1 MKEEQ
6 EMANHSRAGLLAE
19 PSDLI
24 NVKTLQN
31 NYYQTIPDTDNASQ
45 LVIFGTS
52 GHRGS
57 SNKGTFNE
65 AHILAIAQAIA
76 EYRQTNNITG
86 PCFIGQDTHALS
98 ELALKTVLEVFVANQ
113 QHVIIAHDFGYTPT
127 PVISHAII
135 TYNQNKKS
143 QLADGIVI
151 TPSHNPPEDGGIKY
165 NPTNGG
171 PADTDITKQIENRAN
186 ELLKNN
192 LNEVKRIT
200 LEKAIH
206 SDYIHTK
213 EYETDYINDLE
224 NILDLSLIKSSSLKI
239 GVDPLGGAG
248 ITYWP
253 RIAEKYGLNLD
264 IVNNKI
270 DPTFSFMHLDHDEII
285 RMDCSSRWAM
295 EGLLNLKDKFD
306 LAFGNDTDFDRHGIV
321 TPKGLMNP
329 NAYLSACVN
338 YLFQYRPKWHN
349 DVAIGKTLVT
359 SSMIDRVA
367 NSLNKKYLE
376 FPVGFKWY
384 ANGLYNG
391 QLGFAGEESAGAS
404 FLRTNGKVWSTDKDG
419 IILCLLAAEM
429 TAKIGKNPQEQ
440 YQELEAKFGVSYY
453 GRLQAAASFTEKQKL
468 AKLDASQLT
477 TDQLAGEKITQC
489 LTTAPANNASIGG
502 LKVIAENGWFAA
514 RPSGTEDA
522 YKIYAES
529 FVSKQ
534 HLSNLQKEAQ
544 EIVAKAIK

>member
-1 MKEEQ
+1 MDKP
-6 EMANHSRAGLLAE
+6 SRAGLLAQ
-19 PSDLI
+19 PTDLI
-24 NVKTLQN
+24 NIETLKN
-31 NYYQTIPDTDNASQ
+31 NYYQIKPDTDNISQ

-65 AHILAIAQAIA
+65 AHILAIAQAVA
-76 EYRQTNNITG
+76 EYRKANNITG
-86 PCFIGQDTHALS
+86 PCFIGQDSHALS
-98 ELALKTVLEVFVANQ
+98 ELALKSVLEVFIANEQ
-113 QHVIIAHDFGYTPT
+113 TVVIAQNWGYTPT
-127 PVISHAII
+127 PVISHAIL
-135 TYNQNKKS
+135 TYNKQS

-186 ELLKNN
+186 ELLKAN
-192 LNEVKRIT
+192 LNGVKRVTI
-200 LEKAIH
+200 EKAIK
-206 SDYIHTK
+206 SDYLHTK
-213 EYETDYINDLE
+213 EYETDYVNDLQ
-224 NILDLSLIKSSSLKI
+224 NIVDLSLIKSSSLKI
-239 GVDPLGGAG
+239 GVDPLGGAS

-253 RIAEKYGLNLD
+253 RIAEKYGINLE

-270 DPTFSFMHLDHDEII
+270 DPTFSFMHLDHDEVI

-295 EGLLNLKDKFD
+295 AGLLNLKDKFD
-306 LAFGNDTDFDRHGIV
+306 LAFGNDTDADRHGIV

-329 NAYLSACVN
+329 NAYLSTCVN
-338 YLFQYRPKWHN
+338 YLFQNRPQWHK
-349 DVAIGKTLVT
+349 DIAIGKTLVT

-376 FPVGFKWY
+376 YPVGFKWY
-384 ANGLYNG
+384 ADGLYHSK
-391 QLGFAGEESAGAS
+391 LGFAGEESAGGS
-404 FLRTNGKVWSTDKDG
+404 FLRTNGKVWTTDKDG

-440 YQELEAKFGVSYY
+440 YQELEDKFGISYY
-453 GRLQAAASFTEKQKL
+453 GRIQASATFAEKQKL

-477 TDQLAGEKITQC
+477 TDKLAGEEITQC
-489 LTTAPANNASIGG
+489 LTTAPANNAPIGG
-502 LKVIAENGWFAA
+502 LKVITQNGWFAA

-529 FVSKQ
+529 FISNE
-534 HLSNLQKEAQ
+534 HLATLQQEAQ
-544 EIVAKAIK
+544 QIVAKAIK

>member
-1 MKEEQ
+1 
-6 EMANHSRAGLLAE
+6 MAKSSRAGLLAQ

-24 NVKTLQN
+24 NIQELQN
-31 NYYQTIPDTDNASQ
+31 NYYQIQPDVDNVSQ

-57 SNKGTFNE
+57 SNKATFNE
-65 AHILAIAQAIA
+65 VHILAIAQAVA
-76 EYRQTNNITG
+76 EYRKANNITG

-98 ELALKTVLEVFVANQ
+98 ELALKSVLEVFVANEQ
-113 QHVIIAHDFGYTPT
+113 TVVIAQNWGYTPT
-127 PVISHAII
+127 PVISHAIL
-135 TYNQNKKS
+135 TYNQDKQS
-143 QLADGIVI
+143 RLADGIVI

-192 LNEVKRIT
+192 LSGVKRVS
-200 LEKAIH
+200 LEKAIK
-206 SDYIHTK
+206 SDYVHTK
-213 EYETDYINDLE
+213 EYETDYVNDLE
-224 NILDLSLIKSSSLKI
+224 NILDLSLIKASSLKI
-239 GVDPLGGAG
+239 GVDPLGGAC

-253 RIAEKYGLNLD
+253 RIAEKYGINLE

-270 DPTFSFMHLDHDEII
+270 DPTFSFMHLDHDEVI

-295 EGLLNLKDKFD
+295 AGLLNLKDKFD
-306 LAFGNDTDFDRHGIV
+306 LAFGNDTDADRHGIV

-329 NAYLSACVN
+329 NAYLSTCVN
-338 YLFQYRPKWHN
+338 YLFQNRPQWHQN
-349 DVAIGKTLVT
+349 IAIGKTLVT

-376 FPVGFKWY
+376 YPVGFKWY
-384 ANGLYNG
+384 ADGLYHG
-391 QLGFAGEESAGAS
+391 KLGFAGEESAGGS
-404 FLRTNGKVWSTDKDG
+404 FLRTNGKVWATDKDG

-429 TAKIGKNPQEQ
+429 TAKTGKNPQEQ

-453 GRLQAAASFTEKQKL
+453 GRIQAPASFTEKQKL

-477 TDQLAGEKITQC
+477 TDKLAGEEITQC
-489 LTTAPANNASIGG
+489 LTTAPANNAPIGG
-502 LKVIAENGWFAA
+502 LKVITQNGWFAA

-529 FVSKQ
+529 FIGNE
-534 HLSNLQKEAQ
+534 HLLTLQQEAQ
-544 EIVAKAIK
+544 QIVAKAIQ

>member
-1 MKEEQ
+1 
-6 EMANHSRAGLLAE
+6 MAKPSRAGLLAQ

-24 NVKTLQN
+24 DLGTLKN
-31 NYYQTIPDTDNASQ
+31 NYYQIKPDTDNVSQ

-65 AHILAIAQAIA
+65 THILAIAQAVA
-76 EYRQTNNITG
+76 EYRKANNITG

-98 ELALKTVLEVFVANQ
+98 ELALKTVLEVFVANEQ
-113 QHVIIAHDFGYTPT
+113 TVVIAKDWGYTPT
-127 PVISHAII
+127 PVISHAIL
-135 TYNQNKKS
+135 TYNEGKQS

-186 ELLKNN
+186 ELLKAN
-192 LNEVKRIT
+192 LNGVKRVTI
-200 LEKAIH
+200 EKAIK
-206 SDYIHTK
+206 SDYLHTK
-213 EYETDYINDLE
+213 EYETDYVNDLQ
-224 NILDLSLIKSSSLKI
+224 NIVNLSLVQSSTLKI
-239 GVDPLGGAG
+239 GVDPLGGAC

-253 RIAEKYGLNLD
+253 RIAEKHGLNLE

-270 DPTFSFMHLDHDEII
+270 DPTFSFMHLDHDEVI

-295 EGLLNLKDKFD
+295 AGLLNLKDKFD
-306 LAFGNDTDFDRHGIV
+306 LAFGNDTDADRHGVV
-321 TPKGLMNP
+321 TPTGLMNP
-329 NAYLSACVN
+329 NAYLSTCVN
-338 YLFQYRPKWHN
+338 YLFQNRPQWQK

-367 NSLNKKYLE
+367 NNLNKRYLE
-376 FPVGFKWY
+376 YPVGFKWY
-384 ANGLYNG
+384 ADGLYHG
-391 QLGFAGEESAGAS
+391 KLGFAGEESAGGS
-404 FLRTNGKVWSTDKDG
+404 FLRTNGKVWATDKDG

-429 TAKIGKNPQEQ
+429 TAKTGKNPQEQ

-453 GRLQAAASFTEKQKL
+453 GRIQAPASFTEKQKL

-477 TDQLAGEKITQC
+477 TDKLAGEEITQC
-489 LTTAPANNASIGG
+489 LTTAPANNAPIGG
-502 LKVIAENGWFAA
+502 LKVITQNGWFAA

-529 FVSKQ
+529 FISNE
-534 HLSNLQKEAQ
+534 HLETLQQEAQ
-544 EIVAKAIK
+544 QIVAKAIK

>member
-1 MKEEQ
+1 
-6 EMANHSRAGLLAE
+6 MAKSSRAGLLAQ

-24 NVKTLQN
+24 NIQALQN
-31 NYYQTIPDTDNASQ
+31 NYYQIQPDVDNVSQ

-57 SNKGTFNE
+57 SNKATFNE
-65 AHILAIAQAIA
+65 AHILAIAQAVA
-76 EYRQTNNITG
+76 EYRKANNITG

-98 ELALKTVLEVFVANQ
+98 ELALKSVLEVFVANEQ
-113 QHVIIAHDFGYTPT
+113 TVVIAQNWGYTPT
-127 PVISHAII
+127 PVISHAIL
-135 TYNQNKKS
+135 TYNQDKQS

-192 LNEVKRIT
+192 LSGVKRVS
-200 LEKAIH
+200 LEKAIK
-206 SDYIHTK
+206 SDYVHTK
-213 EYETDYINDLE
+213 EYETDYVNDLE
-224 NILDLSLIKSSSLKI
+224 NILDLSLIKASSLKI
-239 GVDPLGGAG
+239 GVDPLGGAC

-253 RIAEKYGLNLD
+253 RIAEKYGINLE

-270 DPTFSFMHLDHDEII
+270 DPTFSFMHLDHDEVI

-295 EGLLNLKDKFD
+295 AGLLNLKDKFD
-306 LAFGNDTDFDRHGIV
+306 LAFGNDTDADRHGIV

-329 NAYLSACVN
+329 NAYLSTCVN
-338 YLFQYRPKWHN
+338 YLFQNRPQWHQN
-349 DVAIGKTLVT
+349 IAIGKTLVT

-376 FPVGFKWY
+376 YPVGFKWY
-384 ANGLYNG
+384 ADGLYHG
-391 QLGFAGEESAGAS
+391 KLGFAGEESAGGS
-404 FLRTNGKVWSTDKDG
+404 FLRTNGKVWATDKDG

-429 TAKIGKNPQEQ
+429 TAKTGKNPQEQ

-453 GRLQAAASFTEKQKL
+453 GRIQAPASFTEKQKL

-477 TDQLAGEKITQC
+477 TDKLAGEEITQC
-489 LTTAPANNASIGG
+489 LTTAPANNAPIGG
-502 LKVIAENGWFAA
+502 LKVITQNGWFAA

-529 FVSKQ
+529 FIGNE
-534 HLSNLQKEAQ
+534 HLLTLQQEAQ
-544 EIVAKAIK
+544 QIVAKAIQ

>member
-1 MKEEQ
+1 
-6 EMANHSRAGLLAE
+6 MAKSSRAGLLAQ

-24 NVKTLQN
+24 NIQELQN
-31 NYYQTIPDTDNASQ
+31 NYYQIQPDVDNVSQ

-57 SNKGTFNE
+57 SNKATFNE
-65 AHILAIAQAIA
+65 VHILAIAQAVA
-76 EYRQTNNITG
+76 EYRKANNITG

-98 ELALKTVLEVFVANQ
+98 ELALKSVLEVFVANEQ
-113 QHVIIAHDFGYTPT
+113 TVVIAQNWGYTPT
-127 PVISHAII
+127 PVISHAIL
-135 TYNQNKKS
+135 TYNQDKQS

-192 LNEVKRIT
+192 LSGVKRVS
-200 LEKAIH
+200 LEKAIK
-206 SDYIHTK
+206 SDYVHTK
-213 EYETDYINDLE
+213 EYETDYVNDLE
-224 NILDLSLIKSSSLKI
+224 NILDLSLIKASSLKI
-239 GVDPLGGAG
+239 GVDPLGGAC

-253 RIAEKYGLNLD
+253 RIAEKYGINLE

-270 DPTFSFMHLDHDEII
+270 DPTFSFMHLDHDEVI

-295 EGLLNLKDKFD
+295 AGLLNLKDKFD
-306 LAFGNDTDFDRHGIV
+306 LAFGNDTDADRHGIV

-329 NAYLSACVN
+329 NAYLSTCVN
-338 YLFQYRPKWHN
+338 YLFQNRPQWHQN
-349 DVAIGKTLVT
+349 IAIGKTLVT

-376 FPVGFKWY
+376 YPVGFKWY
-384 ANGLYNG
+384 ADGLYHG
-391 QLGFAGEESAGAS
+391 KLSFAGEESAGGS
-404 FLRTNGKVWSTDKDG
+404 FLRTNGKVWATDKDG

-429 TAKIGKNPQEQ
+429 TAKTGKNPQEQ

-453 GRLQAAASFTEKQKL
+453 GRIQAPASFTEKQKL

-477 TDQLAGEKITQC
+477 TDKLAGEEITQC
-489 LTTAPANNASIGG
+489 LTTAPANNAPIGG
-502 LKVIAENGWFAA
+502 LKVITQNGWFAA

-529 FVSKQ
+529 FISNE
-534 HLSNLQKEAQ
+534 HLLTLQQEAQ
-544 EIVAKAIK
+544 QIVAKAIQ

>member
-1 MKEEQ
+1 MDKP
-6 EMANHSRAGLLAE
+6 SRAGLLAQ
-19 PSDLI
+19 PTDLI
-24 NVKTLQN
+24 NIETLKN
-31 NYYQTIPDTDNASQ
+31 NYYQIKPDTDNISQ

-65 AHILAIAQAIA
+65 AHILAIAQAVA
-76 EYRQTNNITG
+76 EYRKANNITG
-86 PCFIGQDTHALS
+86 PCFIGQDSHALS
-98 ELALKTVLEVFVANQ
+98 ELALKSVLEVFIANEQ
-113 QHVIIAHDFGYTPT
+113 TVVIAQNWGYTPT
-127 PVISHAII
+127 PVISHAIL
-135 TYNQNKKS
+135 TYNKQS

-186 ELLKNN
+186 ELLKAN
-192 LNEVKRIT
+192 LNGVKRVTI
-200 LEKAIH
+200 EKAIK
-206 SDYIHTK
+206 SDYLHTK
-213 EYETDYINDLE
+213 EYETDYVNDLQ
-224 NILDLSLIKSSSLKI
+224 NIVDLSLIKSSSLKI
-239 GVDPLGGAG
+239 GVDPLGGAS

-253 RIAEKYGLNLD
+253 RIAEKYGINLE

-270 DPTFSFMHLDHDEII
+270 DPTFSFMHLDHDEVI

-295 EGLLNLKDKFD
+295 AGLLNLKDKFD
-306 LAFGNDTDFDRHGIV
+306 LAFGNDTDADRHGIV

-329 NAYLSACVN
+329 NAYLSTCVN
-338 YLFQYRPKWHN
+338 YLFQNRPQWHK
-349 DVAIGKTLVT
+349 DIAIGKTLVT

-376 FPVGFKWY
+376 YPVGFKWY
-384 ANGLYNG
+384 ADGLYHG
-391 QLGFAGEESAGAS
+391 KLGFAGEESAGGS
-404 FLRTNGKVWSTDKDG
+404 FLRTNGKVWTTDKDG

-440 YQELEAKFGVSYY
+440 YQELEDKFGISYY
-453 GRLQAAASFTEKQKL
+453 GRIQASATFAEKQKL

-477 TDQLAGEKITQC
+477 TDKLAGEEITQC
-489 LTTAPANNASIGG
+489 LTTAPANNAPIGG
-502 LKVIAENGWFAA
+502 LKVITQNGWFAA

-529 FVSKQ
+529 FISNE
-534 HLSNLQKEAQ
+534 HLATLQQEAQ
-544 EIVAKAIK
+544 QIVAKAIK

>member
-1 MKEEQ
+1 MDKP
-6 EMANHSRAGLLAE
+6 SRAGLLAQ
-19 PSDLI
+19 PTDLI
-24 NVKTLQN
+24 NVETLKN
-31 NYYQTIPDTDNASQ
+31 NYYQIKPDTDNISQ
-45 LVIFGTS
+45 LAIFGTS

-65 AHILAIAQAIA
+65 AHILAIAQAVA
-76 EYRQTNNITG
+76 EYRKANNITG
-86 PCFIGQDTHALS
+86 PCFIGQDSHALS
-98 ELALKTVLEVFVANQ
+98 ELALKSVLEVFIANEQ
-113 QHVIIAHDFGYTPT
+113 TVVIAQNWGYTPT
-127 PVISHAII
+127 PVISHAIL
-135 TYNQNKKS
+135 TYNKQS

-186 ELLKNN
+186 ELLKAN
-192 LNEVKRIT
+192 LNGVKRVTI
-200 LEKAIH
+200 EKAIK
-206 SDYIHTK
+206 SDYLHTK
-213 EYETDYINDLE
+213 EYETDYVNDLQ
-224 NILDLSLIKSSSLKI
+224 NIVDLSLIKSSSLKI
-239 GVDPLGGAG
+239 GVDPLGGAC

-253 RIAEKYGLNLD
+253 RIAEKYGLNLE

-295 EGLLNLKDKFD
+295 AGLLNLKDKFD
-306 LAFGNDTDFDRHGIV
+306 LAFGNDTDADRHGIV

-329 NAYLSACVN
+329 NAYLSTCVN
-338 YLFQYRPKWHN
+338 YLFQNRPQWHK
-349 DVAIGKTLVT
+349 DIAIGKTLVT

-376 FPVGFKWY
+376 YPVGFKWY
-384 ANGLYNG
+384 ADGLYHG
-391 QLGFAGEESAGAS
+391 KLGFAGEESAGGS
-404 FLRTNGKVWSTDKDG
+404 FLRTNGKVWTTDKDG

-440 YQELEAKFGVSYY
+440 YQELEDKFGISYY
-453 GRLQAAASFTEKQKL
+453 GRIQASATFAEKQKL

-477 TDQLAGEKITQC
+477 TDKLAGEEITQC
-489 LTTAPANNASIGG
+489 LTTAPANNAPIGG
-502 LKVIAENGWFAA
+502 LKVITENGWFAA

-529 FVSKQ
+529 FISNE
-534 HLSNLQKEAQ
+534 HLATLQQEAQ
-544 EIVAKAIK
+544 QIVAKAIK

>member
-1 MKEEQ
+1 
-6 EMANHSRAGLLAE
+6 MAKSSRAGLLAQ

-24 NVKTLQN
+24 NIQELQN
-31 NYYQTIPDTDNASQ
+31 NYYQIQPDVDNVSQ

-57 SNKGTFNE
+57 SNKATFNE
-65 AHILAIAQAIA
+65 VHILAIAQAVA
-76 EYRQTNNITG
+76 EYRKANNITG

-98 ELALKTVLEVFVANQ
+98 ELALKSVLEVFVANEQ
-113 QHVIIAHDFGYTPT
+113 TVVIAQNWGYTPT
-127 PVISHAII
+127 PVISHAIL
-135 TYNQNKKS
+135 TYNQDKQS

-192 LNEVKRIT
+192 LSGVKRVS
-200 LEKAIH
+200 LEKAIK
-206 SDYIHTK
+206 SDYVHTK
-213 EYETDYINDLE
+213 EYETDYVNDLE
-224 NILDLSLIKSSSLKI
+224 NILDLSLIKASSLKI
-239 GVDPLGGAG
+239 GVDPLGGAC

-253 RIAEKYGLNLD
+253 RIAEKYGINLE

-270 DPTFSFMHLDHDEII
+270 DPTFSFMHLDHDEVI

-295 EGLLNLKDKFD
+295 AGLLNLKDKFD
-306 LAFGNDTDFDRHGIV
+306 LAFGNDTDADRHGIV

-329 NAYLSACVN
+329 NAYLSTCVN
-338 YLFQYRPKWHN
+338 YLFQNRPQWHQN
-349 DVAIGKTLVT
+349 IAIGKTLVT

-376 FPVGFKWY
+376 YPVGFKWY
-384 ANGLYNG
+384 ADGLYHG
-391 QLGFAGEESAGAS
+391 KLGFAGEESAGGS
-404 FLRTNGKVWSTDKDG
+404 FLRTNGKVWATDKDG

-429 TAKIGKNPQEQ
+429 TAKTGKNPQEQ

-453 GRLQAAASFTEKQKL
+453 GRIQAPASFTEKQKL

-477 TDQLAGEKITQC
+477 TDKLAGEEITQC
-489 LTTAPANNASIGG
+489 LTTAPANNAPIGG
-502 LKVIAENGWFAA
+502 LKAITQNGWFAA

-529 FVSKQ
+529 FIGNE
-534 HLSNLQKEAQ
+534 HLLTLQQEAQ
-544 EIVAKAIK
+544 QIVAKAIQ

>member
-1 MKEEQ
+1 
-6 EMANHSRAGLLAE
+6 MAKSSRAGLLAQ

-24 NVKTLQN
+24 NIQELQN
-31 NYYQTIPDTDNASQ
+31 NYYQIQPDVDNVSQ

-57 SNKGTFNE
+57 SNKATFNE
-65 AHILAIAQAIA
+65 VHILAIAQAVA
-76 EYRQTNNITG
+76 EYRKANNITG

-98 ELALKTVLEVFVANQ
+98 ELALKSVLEVFVANEQ
-113 QHVIIAHDFGYTPT
+113 TVVIAQNWGYTPT
-127 PVISHAII
+127 PVISHAIL
-135 TYNQNKKS
+135 TYNQDKQS

-192 LNEVKRIT
+192 LSGVKRVS
-200 LEKAIH
+200 LEKAIK
-206 SDYIHTK
+206 SDYVHTK
-213 EYETDYINDLE
+213 EYETDYVNDLE
-224 NILDLSLIKSSSLKI
+224 NILDLSLIKASSLKI
-239 GVDPLGGAG
+239 GVDPLGGAC

-253 RIAEKYGLNLD
+253 RIAEKYGINLE

-270 DPTFSFMHLDHDEII
+270 DPTFSFMHLDHDEVI

-295 EGLLNLKDKFD
+295 AGLLNLKDKFD
-306 LAFGNDTDFDRHGIV
+306 LSFGNDTDADRHGIV

-329 NAYLSACVN
+329 NAYLSTCVN
-338 YLFQYRPKWHN
+338 YLFQNRPQWHQN
-349 DVAIGKTLVT
+349 IAIGKTLVT

-376 FPVGFKWY
+376 YPVGFKWY
-384 ANGLYNG
+384 ADGLYHG
-391 QLGFAGEESAGAS
+391 KLGFAGEESAGGS
-404 FLRTNGKVWSTDKDG
+404 FLRTNGKVWATDKDG

-429 TAKIGKNPQEQ
+429 TAKTGKNPQEQ
-440 YQELEAKFGVSYY
+440 YQELEATFGVSYY
-453 GRLQAAASFTEKQKL
+453 GRIQAPASFTEKQKL

-477 TDQLAGEKITQC
+477 TDKLAGEEITQC
-489 LTTAPANNASIGG
+489 LTTAPANNAPIGG
-502 LKVIAENGWFAA
+502 LKVITQNGWFAA

-529 FVSKQ
+529 FIGNE
-534 HLSNLQKEAQ
+534 HLLTLQQEAQ
-544 EIVAKAIK
+544 QIVAKAIQ

>member
-1 MKEEQ
+1 MDKP
-6 EMANHSRAGLLAE
+6 SRAGLLAQ
-19 PSDLI
+19 PTDLI
-24 NVKTLQN
+24 NVETLKN
-31 NYYQTIPDTDNASQ
+31 NYYQIKPDTDNISQ

-65 AHILAIAQAIA
+65 AHILAIAQSVA
-76 EYRQTNNITG
+76 EYRKANNITG
-86 PCFIGQDTHALS
+86 PCFIGQDSHALS
-98 ELALKTVLEVFVANQ
+98 ELALKSVLEVFIANEQ
-113 QHVIIAHDFGYTPT
+113 TVVIAQNWGYTPT
-127 PVISHAII
+127 PVISHAIL
-135 TYNQNKKS
+135 TYNKQS

-186 ELLKNN
+186 ELLKAN
-192 LNEVKRIT
+192 LNGVKRVTI
-200 LEKAIH
+200 EKAIK
-206 SDYIHTK
+206 SDYLHTK
-213 EYETDYINDLE
+213 EYETDYINDLQ
-224 NILDLSLIKSSSLKI
+224 NIVDLSLIKSSSLKI
-239 GVDPLGGAG
+239 GVDPLGGAS

-253 RIAEKYGLNLD
+253 RIAEKYGLNLE

-270 DPTFSFMHLDHDEII
+270 DPTFSFMHLDHDEVI

-295 EGLLNLKDKFD
+295 AGLLNLKDKFD
-306 LAFGNDTDFDRHGIV
+306 LAFGNDTDADRHGIV

-329 NAYLSACVN
+329 NAYLSTCVN
-338 YLFQYRPKWHN
+338 YLFQNRPQWHK
-349 DVAIGKTLVT
+349 DIAIGKTLVT

-376 FPVGFKWY
+376 YPVGFKWY
-384 ANGLYNG
+384 ADGLYHG
-391 QLGFAGEESAGAS
+391 KLGFAGEESAGGS
-404 FLRTNGKVWSTDKDG
+404 FLRTNGKVWTTDKDG

-440 YQELEAKFGVSYY
+440 YQELEDKFGISYY
-453 GRLQAAASFTEKQKL
+453 GRIQASATFAEKQKL

-477 TDQLAGEKITQC
+477 TDKLAGEEITQC
-489 LTTAPANNASIGG
+489 LTTAPANNAPIGG
-502 LKVIAENGWFAA
+502 LKVITENGWFAA

-529 FVSKQ
+529 FISNE
-534 HLSNLQKEAQ
+534 HLATLQQEAQ
-544 EIVAKAIK
+544 QIVAKAIK

>member
-1 MKEEQ
+1 
-6 EMANHSRAGLLAE
+6 MAKPSRAGLLAQ

-24 NVKTLQN
+24 DLGTLKN
-31 NYYQTIPDTDNASQ
+31 NYYQIKPDTDNVSQ

-65 AHILAIAQAIA
+65 AHILAIAQAVA
-76 EYRQTNNITG
+76 EYRTANNITG

-98 ELALKTVLEVFVANQ
+98 ELALKTVLEVFVANEQ
-113 QHVIIAHDFGYTPT
+113 TVVIAKDWGYTPT
-127 PVISHAII
+127 PVISHAIL
-135 TYNQNKKS
+135 TYNEGKQS

-165 NPTNGG
+165 NPINGG

-186 ELLKNN
+186 ELLKAN
-192 LNEVKRIT
+192 LNGVKRVTI
-200 LEKAIH
+200 EKAIK
-206 SDYIHTK
+206 SDYLHTK
-213 EYETDYINDLE
+213 EYETDYVNDLQ
-224 NILDLSLIKSSSLKI
+224 NIINLSLIQSSSLKI
-239 GVDPLGGAG
+239 GVDPLGGAC

-253 RIAEKYGLNLD
+253 RIAEKYGLNLE

-270 DPTFSFMHLDHDEII
+270 DPTFSFMHLDHDEVI

-295 EGLLNLKDKFD
+295 AGLLNLKDKFD
-306 LAFGNDTDFDRHGIV
+306 LAFGNDTDADRHGVV
-321 TPKGLMNP
+321 TPTGLMNP
-329 NAYLSACVN
+329 NAYLSTCVN
-338 YLFQYRPKWHN
+338 YLFQNRPQWQK

-367 NSLNKKYLE
+367 NNLNKRYLE
-376 FPVGFKWY
+376 YPVGFKWY
-384 ANGLYNG
+384 ADGLYHG
-391 QLGFAGEESAGAS
+391 KLGFAGEESAGGS
-404 FLRTNGKVWSTDKDG
+404 FLRTNGKVWATDKDG

-429 TAKIGKNPQEQ
+429 TAKTDKTPQEQ

-453 GRLQAAASFTEKQKL
+453 GRIQAPASFTEKQKL

-477 TDQLAGEKITQC
+477 TDKLAGEEITQC
-489 LTTAPANNASIGG
+489 LTTAPANNAPIGG
-502 LKVIAENGWFAA
+502 LKVITQNGWFAA

-529 FVSKQ
+529 FISNE
-534 HLSNLQKEAQ
+534 HLATLQQEAQ
-544 EIVAKAIK
+544 QIVAKAIK

>member
-1 MKEEQ
+1 
-6 EMANHSRAGLLAE
+6 MAKSSRAGLLAQ

-24 NVKTLQN
+24 NIQELQN
-31 NYYQTIPDTDNASQ
+31 NYYQIQPDVDNVSQ

-57 SNKGTFNE
+57 SNKATFNE
-65 AHILAIAQAIA
+65 VHILAIAQAVA
-76 EYRQTNNITG
+76 EYRKANNITG

-98 ELALKTVLEVFVANQ
+98 ELALKSVLEVFVANEQ
-113 QHVIIAHDFGYTPT
+113 TVVIAQNWGYTPT
-127 PVISHAII
+127 PVISHAIL
-135 TYNQNKKS
+135 TYNQDKQS

-192 LNEVKRIT
+192 LSGVKRVS
-200 LEKAIH
+200 LEKAIK
-206 SDYIHTK
+206 SDYVHTK
-213 EYETDYINDLE
+213 EYETDYVNDLE
-224 NILDLSLIKSSSLKI
+224 NILDLPLIKASSLKI
-239 GVDPLGGAG
+239 GVDPLGGAC

-253 RIAEKYGLNLD
+253 RIAEKYGINLE

-270 DPTFSFMHLDHDEII
+270 DPTFSFMHLDHDEVI

-295 EGLLNLKDKFD
+295 AGLLNLKDKFD
-306 LAFGNDTDFDRHGIV
+306 LAFGNDTDADRHGIV

-329 NAYLSACVN
+329 NAYLSTCVN
-338 YLFQYRPKWHN
+338 YLFQNRPQWHQ
-349 DVAIGKTLVT
+349 DITIGKTLVT

-376 FPVGFKWY
+376 YPVGFKWY
-384 ANGLYNG
+384 ADGLYHG
-391 QLGFAGEESAGAS
+391 KLGFAGEESAGGS
-404 FLRTNGKVWSTDKDG
+404 FLRTNGKVWATDKDG

-429 TAKIGKNPQEQ
+429 TAKTGKNPQEQ

-453 GRLQAAASFTEKQKL
+453 GRIQAPASFTEKQKL
-468 AKLDASQLT
+468 AKLNASQLT
-477 TDQLAGEKITQC
+477 TDKLAGEEITQC
-489 LTTAPANNASIGG
+489 LTTAPANNAPIGG
-502 LKVIAENGWFAA
+502 LKVITQNGWFAA

-529 FVSKQ
+529 FIGNE
-534 HLSNLQKEAQ
+534 HLLTLQQEAQ
-544 EIVAKAIK
+544 QIVAKAIQ

>member
-1 MKEEQ
+1 
-6 EMANHSRAGLLAE
+6 MAKSSRAGLLAQ

-24 NVKTLQN
+24 NIQELQN
-31 NYYQTIPDTDNASQ
+31 NYYQIQPDVDNVSQ

-57 SNKGTFNE
+57 SNKATFNE
-65 AHILAIAQAIA
+65 VHILAIAQAVA
-76 EYRQTNNITG
+76 EYRKANNITG

-98 ELALKTVLEVFVANQ
+98 ELALKSVLEVFVANEQ
-113 QHVIIAHDFGYTPT
+113 IVVIAQNWGYTPT
-127 PVISHAII
+127 PVISHAIL
-135 TYNQNKKS
+135 TYNQDKQS

-192 LNEVKRIT
+192 LSGVKRVS
-200 LEKAIH
+200 LEKAIK
-206 SDYIHTK
+206 SDYVHTK
-213 EYETDYINDLE
+213 EYETDYVNDLE
-224 NILDLSLIKSSSLKI
+224 NILDLSLIKASSLKI
-239 GVDPLGGAG
+239 GVDPLGGAC

-253 RIAEKYGLNLD
+253 RIAEKYGINLE

-270 DPTFSFMHLDHDEII
+270 DPTFSFMHLDHDEVI

-295 EGLLNLKDKFD
+295 AGLLNLKDKFD
-306 LAFGNDTDFDRHGIV
+306 LAFGNDTDADRHGIV

-329 NAYLSACVN
+329 NAYLSTCVN
-338 YLFQYRPKWHN
+338 YLFQNRPQWHQN
-349 DVAIGKTLVT
+349 IAIGKTLVT

-376 FPVGFKWY
+376 YPVGFKWY
-384 ANGLYNG
+384 ADGLYHG
-391 QLGFAGEESAGAS
+391 KLGFAGEESAGGS
-404 FLRTNGKVWSTDKDG
+404 FLRTNGKVWTTDKDG

-429 TAKIGKNPQEQ
+429 TAKTGKNPQEQ

-453 GRLQAAASFTEKQKL
+453 GRIQAPASFTEKQKL

-477 TDQLAGEKITQC
+477 TDKLAGEEITQC
-489 LTTAPANNASIGG
+489 LTIAPANNAPIGG
-502 LKVIAENGWFAA
+502 LKVITQNGWFAA

-529 FVSKQ
+529 FIGNE
-534 HLSNLQKEAQ
+534 HLLTLQQEAQ
-544 EIVAKAIK
+544 QIVAKAIQ

>member
-1 MKEEQ
+1 
-6 EMANHSRAGLLAE
+6 MAKSSRAGLLAQ

-24 NVKTLQN
+24 NIQTLQN
-31 NYYQTIPDTDNASQ
+31 NYYQIQPDVDNVSQ

-57 SNKGTFNE
+57 SNKATFNE
-65 AHILAIAQAIA
+65 AHILAIAQAVA
-76 EYRQTNNITG
+76 EYRKANNITG

-98 ELALKTVLEVFVANQ
+98 ELALKSVLEVFVANEQ
-113 QHVIIAHDFGYTPT
+113 TVVIAQNWGYTPT
-127 PVISHAII
+127 PVISHAIL
-135 TYNQNKKS
+135 TYNQDKQS

-192 LNEVKRIT
+192 LSGVKRVS
-200 LEKAIH
+200 LEKAIK
-206 SDYIHTK
+206 SDYVHTK
-213 EYETDYINDLE
+213 EYETDYVNDLE
-224 NILDLSLIKSSSLKI
+224 NILDLSLIKASSLKI
-239 GVDPLGGAG
+239 GVDPLGGAC

-253 RIAEKYGLNLD
+253 RIAEKYGINLE

-270 DPTFSFMHLDHDEII
+270 DPTFSFMHLDHDEVI

-295 EGLLNLKDKFD
+295 AGLLNLKDKFD
-306 LAFGNDTDFDRHGIV
+306 LAFGNDTDADRHGIV

-329 NAYLSACVN
+329 NAYLSTCVN
-338 YLFQYRPKWHN
+338 YLFQNRPQWHQN
-349 DVAIGKTLVT
+349 IAIGKTLVT

-376 FPVGFKWY
+376 YPVGFKWY
-384 ANGLYNG
+384 ADGLYHG
-391 QLGFAGEESAGAS
+391 KLGFAGEESAGGS
-404 FLRTNGKVWSTDKDG
+404 FLRTNGKVWATDKDG

-429 TAKIGKNPQEQ
+429 TAKTGKNPQEQ

-453 GRLQAAASFTEKQKL
+453 GRIQAPASFTEKQKL

-477 TDQLAGEKITQC
+477 TNKLAGEEITQC
-489 LTTAPANNASIGG
+489 LTTAPANNAPIGG
-502 LKVIAENGWFAA
+502 LKVITQNGWFAA

-529 FVSKQ
+529 FIGNE
-534 HLSNLQKEAQ
+534 HLLTLQQEAQ
-544 EIVAKAIK
+544 QIVAKAIQ

>member
-1 MKEEQ
+1 MDKP
-6 EMANHSRAGLLAE
+6 SRAGLLAQ
-19 PSDLI
+19 PTDLI
-24 NVKTLQN
+24 NVETLKN
-31 NYYQTIPDTDNASQ
+31 NYYQIKPDTDNISQ

-65 AHILAIAQAIA
+65 AHILAIAQAVA
-76 EYRQTNNITG
+76 EYRKANNITG
-86 PCFIGQDTHALS
+86 PCFIGQDSHALS
-98 ELALKTVLEVFVANQ
+98 ELALKSVLEVFIANEQ
-113 QHVIIAHDFGYTPT
+113 TVVIAQNWGYTPT
-127 PVISHAII
+127 PVISHAIL
-135 TYNQNKKS
+135 TYNKQS

-186 ELLKNN
+186 ELLKAN
-192 LNEVKRIT
+192 LNGVKRVTI
-200 LEKAIH
+200 EKAIK
-206 SDYIHTK
+206 SDYLHTK
-213 EYETDYINDLE
+213 EYETDYVNDLQ
-224 NILDLSLIKSSSLKI
+224 NIIDLSLIKSSSLKI
-239 GVDPLGGAG
+239 GVDPLGGAC

-253 RIAEKYGLNLD
+253 RIAEKYGLNLE

-295 EGLLNLKDKFD
+295 AGLLNLKDKFD
-306 LAFGNDTDFDRHGIV
+306 LAFGNDTDADRHGIV

-329 NAYLSACVN
+329 NAYLSTCVN
-338 YLFQYRPKWHN
+338 YLFQNRPQWHK
-349 DVAIGKTLVT
+349 DIAIGKTLVT

-376 FPVGFKWY
+376 YPVGFKWY
-384 ANGLYNG
+384 ADGLYHG
-391 QLGFAGEESAGAS
+391 KLGFAGEESAGGS
-404 FLRTNGKVWSTDKDG
+404 FLRTNGKVWTTDKDG

-440 YQELEAKFGVSYY
+440 YQELEDKFGVSYY
-453 GRLQAAASFTEKQKL
+453 GRIQASATFAEKQKL

-477 TDQLAGEKITQC
+477 TDNLAGEEITQC
-489 LTTAPANNASIGG
+489 LTTAPANNAPIGG
-502 LKVIAENGWFAA
+502 LKVITENGWFAA

-529 FVSKQ
+529 FISNE
-534 HLSNLQKEAQ
+534 HLATLQQEAQ
-544 EIVAKAIK
+544 QIVAKAIK

>member
-1 MKEEQ
+1 
-6 EMANHSRAGLLAE
+6 MAKPSRAGLLAQ

-24 NVKTLQN
+24 DLGTLKN
-31 NYYQTIPDTDNASQ
+31 NYYQIKPDTDNVSQ

-65 AHILAIAQAIA
+65 THILAIAQAVA
-76 EYRQTNNITG
+76 EYRKANNITG

-98 ELALKTVLEVFVANQ
+98 ELALKTVLEVFVANEQ
-113 QHVIIAHDFGYTPT
+113 TVVIAKDWGYTPT
-127 PVISHAII
+127 PVISHAIL
-135 TYNQNKKS
+135 TYNEGKQS

-186 ELLKNN
+186 ELLKAN
-192 LNEVKRIT
+192 LNGVKRVTI
-200 LEKAIH
+200 EKAIK
-206 SDYIHTK
+206 SDYLHTK
-213 EYETDYINDLE
+213 EYETDYVNDLQ
-224 NILDLSLIKSSSLKI
+224 NIVNLSLVQSSTLKI
-239 GVDPLGGAG
+239 GVDPLGGAC

-253 RIAEKYGLNLD
+253 RIAEKYGLNLE

-270 DPTFSFMHLDHDEII
+270 DPTFSFMHLDHDEVI

-295 EGLLNLKDKFD
+295 AGLLNLKDKFD
-306 LAFGNDTDFDRHGIV
+306 LAFGNDTDADRHGVV
-321 TPKGLMNP
+321 TPTGLMNP
-329 NAYLSACVN
+329 NAYLSTCVN
-338 YLFQYRPKWHN
+338 YLFQNRPQWQK

-367 NSLNKKYLE
+367 NNLNKRYLE
-376 FPVGFKWY
+376 YPVGFKWY
-384 ANGLYNG
+384 ADGLYHG
-391 QLGFAGEESAGAS
+391 KLGFAGEESAGGS
-404 FLRTNGKVWSTDKDG
+404 FLRTNGKVWATDKDG

-429 TAKIGKNPQEQ
+429 TAKTGKNPQEQ

-453 GRLQAAASFTEKQKL
+453 GRIQAPASFTEKQKL

-477 TDQLAGEKITQC
+477 TDKLAGEEITQC
-489 LTTAPANNASIGG
+489 LTTAPANNAPIGG
-502 LKVIAENGWFAA
+502 LKVITQNGWFAA

-529 FVSKQ
+529 FISNE
-534 HLSNLQKEAQ
+534 HLETLQQEAQ
-544 EIVAKAIK
+544 QIVAKAIK

>member
-1 MKEEQ
+1 MDKP
-6 EMANHSRAGLLAE
+6 SRAGLLAQ
-19 PSDLI
+19 PTDLI
-24 NVKTLQN
+24 NVETLKN
-31 NYYQTIPDTDNASQ
+31 NYYQIKPDTDNISQ

-65 AHILAIAQAIA
+65 AHILAIAQAVA
-76 EYRQTNNITG
+76 EYRKANNITG
-86 PCFIGQDTHALS
+86 PCFIGQDSHALS
-98 ELALKTVLEVFVANQ
+98 ELALKSVLEVFIANEQ
-113 QHVIIAHDFGYTPT
+113 TVVIAQNWGYTPT
-127 PVISHAII
+127 PVISHAIL
-135 TYNQNKKS
+135 TYNKQS

-186 ELLKNN
+186 ELLKAN
-192 LNEVKRIT
+192 LNGVKRVTI
-200 LEKAIH
+200 EKAIK
-206 SDYIHTK
+206 SDYLHTK
-213 EYETDYINDLE
+213 EYETDYVNDLQ
-224 NILDLSLIKSSSLKI
+224 NIIDLSLIKSSSLKI
-239 GVDPLGGAG
+239 GVDPLGGAC

-253 RIAEKYGLNLD
+253 RIAEKYGLNLE

-295 EGLLNLKDKFD
+295 AGLLNLKDKFD
-306 LAFGNDTDFDRHGIV
+306 LAFGNDTDADRHGIV

-329 NAYLSACVN
+329 NAYLSTCVN
-338 YLFQYRPKWHN
+338 YLFQNRPQWHKN
-349 DVAIGKTLVT
+349 IAIGKTLVT

-376 FPVGFKWY
+376 YPVGFKWY
-384 ANGLYNG
+384 ADGLYHG
-391 QLGFAGEESAGAS
+391 KLGFAGEESAGGS
-404 FLRTNGKVWSTDKDG
+404 FLRTNGKVWTTDKDG

-440 YQELEAKFGVSYY
+440 YQELEDKFGVSYY
-453 GRLQAAASFTEKQKL
+453 GRIQASATFAEKQKL

-477 TDQLAGEKITQC
+477 TDKLAGEEITQC
-489 LTTAPANNASIGG
+489 LTTAPANNAPIGG
-502 LKVIAENGWFAA
+502 LKVITENGWFAA

-529 FVSKQ
+529 FISNE
-534 HLSNLQKEAQ
+534 HLATLQQEAQ
-544 EIVAKAIK
+544 QIVAKAIK

>member
-1 MKEEQ
+1 MDKP
-6 EMANHSRAGLLAE
+6 SRAGLLAQ
-19 PSDLI
+19 PTDLI
-24 NVKTLQN
+24 NVETLKN
-31 NYYQTIPDTDNASQ
+31 NYYQIKPDTDNISQ

-65 AHILAIAQAIA
+65 AHILAIAQAVA
-76 EYRQTNNITG
+76 EYRKANNITG
-86 PCFIGQDTHALS
+86 PCFIGQDSHALS
-98 ELALKTVLEVFVANQ
+98 ELALKSVLEVFIANEQ
-113 QHVIIAHDFGYTPT
+113 TVVIAQNWGYTPT
-127 PVISHAII
+127 PVISHAIL
-135 TYNQNKKS
+135 TYNKQS

-186 ELLKNN
+186 ELLKAN
-192 LNEVKRIT
+192 LNGVKRVTI
-200 LEKAIH
+200 EKAIK
-206 SDYIHTK
+206 SDYLHTK
-213 EYETDYINDLE
+213 EYETDYVNDLQ
-224 NILDLSLIKSSSLKI
+224 NIVDLSLIKSSSLKI
-239 GVDPLGGAG
+239 GVDPLGGAC

-253 RIAEKYGLNLD
+253 RIAEKYGINLE

-295 EGLLNLKDKFD
+295 AGLLNLKDKFD
-306 LAFGNDTDFDRHGIV
+306 LAFGNDTDADRHGIV

-329 NAYLSACVN
+329 NAYLSTCVN
-338 YLFQYRPKWHN
+338 YLFQNRPQWHK
-349 DVAIGKTLVT
+349 DIAIGKTLVT

-376 FPVGFKWY
+376 YPVGFKWY
-384 ANGLYNG
+384 ADGLYHG
-391 QLGFAGEESAGAS
+391 KLGFAGEESAGGS
-404 FLRTNGKVWSTDKDG
+404 FLRTNGKVWTTDKDG

-440 YQELEAKFGVSYY
+440 YQELEDKFGISYY
-453 GRLQAAASFTEKQKL
+453 GRIQASATFAEKQKL

-477 TDQLAGEKITQC
+477 TDKLAGEEITQC
-489 LTTAPANNASIGG
+489 LTTAPANNAPIGG
-502 LKVIAENGWFAA
+502 LKVITENGWFAA

-529 FVSKQ
+529 FISNE
-534 HLSNLQKEAQ
+534 HLATLQQEAQ
-544 EIVAKAIK
+544 QIVAKAIK

>member
-1 MKEEQ
+1 MDKP
-6 EMANHSRAGLLAE
+6 SRAGLLAQ
-19 PSDLI
+19 PTDLI
-24 NVKTLQN
+24 NVESLKN
-31 NYYQTIPDTDNASQ
+31 NYYQIKPDTDNISQ

-65 AHILAIAQAIA
+65 AHILAIAQAVA
-76 EYRQTNNITG
+76 EYRKANNITG
-86 PCFIGQDTHALS
+86 PCFIGQDSHALS
-98 ELALKTVLEVFVANQ
+98 ELALKSVLEVFIANEQ
-113 QHVIIAHDFGYTPT
+113 TVVIAQNWGYTPT
-127 PVISHAII
+127 PVISHAIL
-135 TYNQNKKS
+135 TYNKQS

-186 ELLKNN
+186 ELLKAN
-192 LNEVKRIT
+192 LNGVKRVTI
-200 LEKAIH
+200 EKAIK
-206 SDYIHTK
+206 SDYLHTK
-213 EYETDYINDLE
+213 EYETDYVNDLQ
-224 NILDLSLIKSSSLKI
+224 NIVDLSLIKSSSLKI
-239 GVDPLGGAG
+239 GVDPLGGAC

-253 RIAEKYGLNLD
+253 RIAEKYGLNLE

-295 EGLLNLKDKFD
+295 AGLLNLKDKFD
-306 LAFGNDTDFDRHGIV
+306 LAFGNDTDADRHGIV

-329 NAYLSACVN
+329 NAYLSTCVN
-338 YLFQYRPKWHN
+338 YLFQNRPQWHK
-349 DVAIGKTLVT
+349 DIAIGKTLVT

-376 FPVGFKWY
+376 YPVGFKWY
-384 ANGLYNG
+384 ADGLYHG
-391 QLGFAGEESAGAS
+391 KLGFAGEESAGGS
-404 FLRTNGKVWSTDKDG
+404 FLRTNGKVWTTDKDG

-440 YQELEAKFGVSYY
+440 YQELEDKFGVSYY
-453 GRLQAAASFTEKQKL
+453 GRIQASATFAEKQKL

-477 TDQLAGEKITQC
+477 TDKLAGEEITQC
-489 LTTAPANNASIGG
+489 LTTAPANNAPIGG
-502 LKVIAENGWFAA
+502 LKVITENGWFAA

-529 FVSKQ
+529 FISNE
-534 HLSNLQKEAQ
+534 HLATLQQEAQ
-544 EIVAKAIK
+544 QIVAKAIK

>member
-1 MKEEQ
+1 
-6 EMANHSRAGLLAE
+6 MAKSSRAGLLAQ

-24 NVKTLQN
+24 NIQKLQN
-31 NYYQTIPDTDNASQ
+31 NYYQIQPDVDNVSQ

-57 SNKGTFNE
+57 SNKATFNE
-65 AHILAIAQAIA
+65 VHILAIAQAVA
-76 EYRQTNNITG
+76 EYRKANNITG

-98 ELALKTVLEVFVANQ
+98 ELALKSVLEVFVANEQ
-113 QHVIIAHDFGYTPT
+113 TVVIAQNWGYTPT
-127 PVISHAII
+127 PVISHAIL
-135 TYNQNKKS
+135 TYNQDKQS

-192 LNEVKRIT
+192 LSGVKRVS
-200 LEKAIH
+200 LEKAIK
-206 SDYIHTK
+206 SYYVHTK
-213 EYETDYINDLE
+213 EYETDYVNDLE
-224 NILDLSLIKSSSLKI
+224 NILDLSLIKASSLKI
-239 GVDPLGGAG
+239 GVDPLGGAC

-253 RIAEKYGLNLD
+253 RIAEKYSINLE

-270 DPTFSFMHLDHDEII
+270 DPTFSFMHLDHDEVI

-295 EGLLNLKDKFD
+295 AGLLNLKDKFD
-306 LAFGNDTDFDRHGIV
+306 LAFGNDTDADRHGIV

-329 NAYLSACVN
+329 NAYLSTCVN
-338 YLFQYRPKWHN
+338 YLFQNRPQWHQN
-349 DVAIGKTLVT
+349 IAIGKTLVT

-376 FPVGFKWY
+376 YPVGFKWY
-384 ANGLYNG
+384 ADGLYHG
-391 QLGFAGEESAGAS
+391 KLGFAGEESAGGS
-404 FLRTNGKVWSTDKDG
+404 FLRTNGKVWTTDKDG

-429 TAKIGKNPQEQ
+429 TAKTGKNPQEQ

-453 GRLQAAASFTEKQKL
+453 GRIQAPASFTEKQKL

-477 TDQLAGEKITQC
+477 TDKLAGEEITQC
-489 LTTAPANNASIGG
+489 LTIAPANNAPIGG
-502 LKVIAENGWFAA
+502 LKVITQNGWFAA

-529 FVSKQ
+529 FIGNE
-534 HLSNLQKEAQ
+534 HLLTLQQEAQ
-544 EIVAKAIK
+544 QIVAKAIQ

>member
-1 MKEEQ
+1 MDKP
-6 EMANHSRAGLLAE
+6 SRAGLLAQ
-19 PSDLI
+19 PTDLI
-24 NVKTLQN
+24 NIETLKN
-31 NYYQTIPDTDNASQ
+31 NYYQIKPDTDNISQ

-65 AHILAIAQAIA
+65 AHILAIAQAVA
-76 EYRQTNNITG
+76 EYRKANNITG
-86 PCFIGQDTHALS
+86 PCFIGQDSHALS
-98 ELALKTVLEVFVANQ
+98 ELALKSVLEVFIANEQ
-113 QHVIIAHDFGYTPT
+113 TVVIAQNWGYTPT
-127 PVISHAII
+127 PVISHAIL
-135 TYNQNKKS
+135 TYNKQS

-186 ELLKNN
+186 ELLKAN
-192 LNEVKRIT
+192 LNGVKRVTI
-200 LEKAIH
+200 EKAIK
-206 SDYIHTK
+206 SDYLHTK
-213 EYETDYINDLE
+213 EYETDYVNDLQ
-224 NILDLSLIKSSSLKI
+224 NIVDLSLIKSSSLKI
-239 GVDPLGGAG
+239 GVDPLGGAS

-253 RIAEKYGLNLD
+253 RIAEKYGLNLE

-270 DPTFSFMHLDHDEII
+270 DPTFSFMHLDHDEVI

-295 EGLLNLKDKFD
+295 AGLLNLKDKFD
-306 LAFGNDTDFDRHGIV
+306 LAFGNDTDADRHGIV

-329 NAYLSACVN
+329 NAYLSTCVN
-338 YLFQYRPKWHN
+338 YLFQNRPQWHK
-349 DVAIGKTLVT
+349 DIAIGKTLVT

-376 FPVGFKWY
+376 YPVGFKWY
-384 ANGLYNG
+384 ADGLYHG
-391 QLGFAGEESAGAS
+391 KLGFAGEESAGGS
-404 FLRTNGKVWSTDKDG
+404 FLRTNGKVWTTDKDG

-440 YQELEAKFGVSYY
+440 YQELEDKFGISYY
-453 GRLQAAASFTEKQKL
+453 GRIQASATFAEKQKL

-477 TDQLAGEKITQC
+477 TDKLAGEEITQC
-489 LTTAPANNASIGG
+489 LTTAPANNAPIGG
-502 LKVIAENGWFAA
+502 LKVITQNGWFAA

-529 FVSKQ
+529 FISNE
-534 HLSNLQKEAQ
+534 HLATLQQEAQ
-544 EIVAKAIK
+544 QIVAKAIK